1 MKNYIPS
8 LGVALTL
15 FGLTLMPAN
24 VIRADSDDT
33 TTTKTTTTTVSN
45 EGTISEF
52 APDSFM
58 IRSSASSAPVRYSY
72 TKTTTYV
79 DENGNPVSMSI
90 VRSGVP
96 VTVYYDRS
104 GDQMVASRVVVRQAV
119 PATTQST
126 TTTTIKKDDN

>member
-15 FGLTLMPAN
+15 FGLILMPAN
-24 VIRADSDDT
+24 VIRADDT
-33 TTTKTTTTTVSN
+33 TTTTRSTTTTVSSD
-45 EGTISEF
+45 GTISEF

-58 IRSSASSAPVRYSY
+58 IRSSAAAAPIRYSY

-79 DENGNPVSMSI
+79 DENGNPVSMST
-90 VRSGVP
+90 VRAGVP
-96 VTVYYDRS
+96 VTVYYDRT

-119 PATTQST
+119 PATTTQS